1 MRRVTISDHF
11 GTPWEIGAMRLHI
24 PSVETG
30 IQGPLLTLHEPCIF
44 SFPLCSAMSS
54 EQNKKLFLQQVEQIL
69 DGIKEERTMVG
80 GGYDK

>member
-1 MRRVTISDHF
+1 MRRVTISGHF
-11 GTPWEIGAMRLHI
+11 GTSWEIGV
-24 PSVETG
+24 SVG
-30 IQGPLLTLHEPCIF
+30 RGFQGALLTLHEPCIF

-80 GGYDK
+80 GDYDKL